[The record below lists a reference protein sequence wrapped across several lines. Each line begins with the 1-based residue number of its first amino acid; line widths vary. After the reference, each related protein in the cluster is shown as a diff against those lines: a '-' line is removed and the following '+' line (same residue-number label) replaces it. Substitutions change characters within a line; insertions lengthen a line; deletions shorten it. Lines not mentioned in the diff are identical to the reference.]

1 MEWSIVKIGSKQFDA
16 LHAYGLGILLA
27 TATDQTILLRDAGCS
42 YRLSSPVREL
52 PRVNCNT
59 LLENALPF
67 PTEEDLRTI
76 DEPGTGEQK
85 LPVTVF
91 DGLLAA
97 LFTTP
102 GPRVLSVSDLLERR
116 RLDEKVVRQAL
127 HKVAKNINRWKTLI
141 GRQVYGKEMDWLVDV
156 LRVYDQTHLAF
167 PILTKGNASRDINV
181 LIPIDPS
188 FGYSVRSVRSDGRMT
203 EKAQVAVQGTRYG
216 GLLAFVGASR
226 FLRAQ
231 RVADELVNC
240 YIPIAEELSI
250 TADTS
255 LPLLLSTDES
265 PDQAVLRRWLV
276 DSYQNT
282 SMGRVWSAL
291 AYQMLLTQ
299 GHKQSLSMES
309 GVLESG
315 WLLSLQEHLGPGVI
329 AFWRALLSS
338 QGVPDV
344 QEPLRDCLK
353 RRSADAWVDH
363 LRTLA
368 QRLHR
373 DTEGKRRRYSLEEV
387 KRITETMLD
396 AEHAPLKQVLEREH
410 GTLRFGRALRQIGRR
425 NPSRL
430 RDLLEELE
438 EAQTLAQLLP
448 VLHRVIVASELEK
461 AKEPRII
468 VPDEDDMVALLEDI
482 DQFGV
487 PVLVG
492 LLQVLSALHY
502 PLRDP
507 TPTDDKKRS
516 DVGEKESSPSSY
528 ELFID
533 DLDTT
538 GALPEE
544 DEEP

>member
-1 MEWSIVKIGSKQFDA
+1 
-16 LHAYGLGILLA
+16 
-27 TATDQTILLRDAGCS
+27 
-42 YRLSSPVREL
+42 
-52 PRVNCNT
+52 
-59 LLENALPF
+59 
-67 PTEEDLRTI
+67 
-76 DEPGTGEQK
+76 
-85 LPVTVF
+85 
-91 DGLLAA
+91 
-97 LFTTP
+97 
-102 GPRVLSVSDLLERR
+102 
-116 RLDEKVVRQAL
+116 
-127 HKVAKNINRWKTLI
+127 
-141 GRQVYGKEMDWLVDV
+141 
-156 LRVYDQTHLAF
+156 
-167 PILTKGNASRDINV
+167 
-181 LIPIDPS
+181 
-188 FGYSVRSVRSDGRMT
+188 
-203 EKAQVAVQGTRYG
+203 
-216 GLLAFVGASR
+216 
-226 FLRAQ
+226 
-231 RVADELVNC
+231 
-240 YIPIAEELSI
+240 
-250 TADTS
+250 
-255 LPLLLSTDES
+255 
-265 PDQAVLRRWLV
+265 
-276 DSYQNT
+276 
-282 SMGRVWSAL
+282 MGRVWSAL

-299 GHKQSLSMES
+299 RQQQSLSMES

-315 WLLSLQEHLGPGVI
+315 WLLSLQEYLGPGVI

-353 RRSADAWVDH
+353 RRSTDAWVDH

-396 AEHAPLKQVLEREH
+396 AEHTPLKQVLEREH

-487 PVLVG
+487 PVLAG

-507 TPTDDKKRS
+507 TPTDEKTKS
-516 DVGEKESSPSSY
+516 DVSEK
-528 ELFID
+528 
-533 DLDTT
+533 
-538 GALPEE
+538 
-544 DEEP
+544 